1 MIEQQSWVLNNSF
14 GPISLRNYLWIFA
27 KIVHSEHIVI
37 FMLDL
42 RKKNS
47 IRKCKKLF
55 TIVFLLISMRS
66 FLFIISF
73 VFPCMG
79 AELKSGY
86 PDYPK
91 SGLTRPF
98 SLGIK
103 TTLVFSVVVRT
114 AQPQLC

>member
-73 VFPCMG
+73 VFSCLG

-91 SGLTRPF
+91 SGFTRTIFVTENRCPKSGYPNF
-98 SLGIK
+98 RF
-103 TTLVFSVVVRT
+103 LVE
-114 AQPQLC
+114 